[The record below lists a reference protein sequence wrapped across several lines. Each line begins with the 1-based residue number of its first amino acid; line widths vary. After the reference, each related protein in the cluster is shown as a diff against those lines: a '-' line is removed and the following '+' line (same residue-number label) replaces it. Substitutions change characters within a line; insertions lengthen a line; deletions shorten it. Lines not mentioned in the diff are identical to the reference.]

1 MVIAGLDPAI
11 QQPPGTFVRE
21 GGGYWI
27 AACAGNVEQKGNER

>member
-27 AACAGNVEQKGNER
+27 ARLRGQ